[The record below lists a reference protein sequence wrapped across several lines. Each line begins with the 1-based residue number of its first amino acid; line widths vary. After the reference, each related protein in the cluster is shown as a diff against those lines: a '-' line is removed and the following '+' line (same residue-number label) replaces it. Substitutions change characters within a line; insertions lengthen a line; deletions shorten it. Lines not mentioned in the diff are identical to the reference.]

1 MGPHYLHRV
10 FAPESV
16 AIIGATP
23 REGSVGERV
32 FRNMLEAGYSGE
44 LYPINPKYEEI
55 RGKPCYPS
63 IEAIGK
69 PVEMVVVVTP
79 AKSIPNLIRSCG
91 EQGVKG
97 AVVISAGFREV
108 GPEGARLEEQM
119 VDYARRYGM
128 RIVGPNCLGV
138 MRPSVGFNATFSL
151 NTAFRGDIALVSQ
164 SGALCTSILDWA
176 TSNHIGFSNMISMGA
191 AADIDFGEVLDYL
204 AVDPET
210 KSILLYIEGIR
221 NARDFMSGIRVAA
234 RMKPVIAVKTGRHE
248 AGSRAAM
255 SHTGSIVGSDD
266 VFDRALRR
274 AGVVRV
280 MTIGELFSAA
290 EILSSGARVTGNRLA
305 VVTNAG
311 GPGVMAADCA
321 VEWGVSIPDL
331 DEASMKKLNEI
342 LPPQW
347 SHNNPVDILGDA
359 APELYGKAVSIC
371 LQSKEFDG
379 VAVFLTPQAMTNP
392 TGAAKMVIDAAKK
405 SNKPTVTCWMGQ
417 DQVAEGR
424 KLFTANKIPSF
435 ETPES
440 CVQAFS
446 YLANHHRSQQLLKQV
461 PGPMAERDEPDVD
474 GARLLIEGAMA
485 EGHKVLSTTESKALL
500 TAFHIP
506 TMRSVEV
513 HSANEAL
520 VAAEMVGFP
529 VAMKIASHQISH
541 KSDVGGVRLNIES
554 AQEVRTAYNQLVESV
569 QKKKPDAKILGVTI
583 EKMVKKAH
591 GRELMIGVL
600 RDPVFGPVVSF
611 GAGGTAVEVM
621 KDRSVAVPPLN
632 DFIIKDIIS
641 QTRVAK
647 LLGAFR
653 NLPPVN
659 MEEIENVLLQV
670 SAMTCELPEIQELD
684 INPLIVDEDGAIAV
698 DARVV
703 VDHRPPTLGR
713 YDHMAIHPY
722 PMHLESS
729 WQLPDGTDILIRPI
743 RPEDA
748 EIEDTFIRNLSPQSK
763 YFRFM
768 HAVQTLTPEMLV
780 RFTQIDY
787 DREMAFVATT
797 QQNGKEAE
805 IAVGRY
811 VSNPDGKSCEIALVV
826 GDEWRGKGIGM
837 RILVTLM
844 EVAKMRGLHTMEG
857 EVLTENGGMLSLAK
871 KMGFSI
877 RPLPDDPNTLF
888 ISKPL

>member
-1 MGPHYLHRV
+1 MGPHYLSRI

-16 AIIGATP
+16 AVIGATT
-23 REGSVGERV
+23 RENSVGDRV

-44 LYPINPKYEEI
+44 LYPVNPKYEEM

-69 PVEMVVVVTP
+69 PVDVVVVVTP
-79 AKSIPNLIRSCG
+79 AKSVPGVIQSAG
-91 EQGVKG
+91 EQGSKG
-97 AVVISAGFREV
+97 AVVIPAGFREV
-108 GPEGARLEEQM
+108 GPEGARIEEQM
-119 VDYARRYGM
+119 LDYARRYNM

-151 NTAFRGDIALVSQ
+151 NSALPGDLALVSQ

-176 TSNHIGFSNMISMGA
+176 TSNRVGFSAMISMGA

-210 KSILLYIEGIR
+210 KSILVYIEGIR
-221 NARDFMSGIRVAA
+221 DARNFMSGLRVAA
-234 RMKPVIAVKTGRHE
+234 RMKPVVVVKAGRHDE
-248 AGSRAAM
+248 GSRAAM

-280 MTIGELFSAA
+280 ITIGELFAAA
-290 EILSSGARVTGNRLA
+290 EILSSGYRVKGNNLA
-305 VVTNAG
+305 IVTNAG

-321 VEWGVSIPDL
+321 VEWGVSVPDL
-331 DEASMKKLNEI
+331 NDEAMKKLSEI

-371 LQSKEFDG
+371 HQSKEVDG
-379 VAVFLTPQAMTNP
+379 VAVFLTPQAMSRP
-392 TGAAKMVIDAAKK
+392 TEAAKYVIEAAKK
-405 SNKPTVTCWMGQ
+405 STKPTVTCWMGQ
-417 DQVAEGR
+417 DQVTEARRLFAE
-424 KLFTANKIPSF
+424 NKVPTF
-435 ETPES
+435 QTPEAA
-440 CVQAFS
+440 VQAFS
-446 YLANHHRSQQLLKQV
+446 YLANHYRGQQLLKQV
-461 PGPMAERDEPDVD
+461 PPPMEERDEPDVS
-474 GARLLIEGAMA
+474 GARLVIEGAMA

-500 TAFHIP
+500 SAFRIP
-506 TMRSVEV
+506 TMRSMEV

-520 VAAEMVGFP
+520 VAAEMLGFP
-529 VAMKIASHQISH
+529 VAMKIASHQITH

-554 AQEVRTAYNQLVESV
+554 AQEVRSAYHQLVDAV
-569 QKKKPDAKILGVTI
+569 QRRKPDAKILGVTI
-583 EKMVKKAH
+583 ERMCRKPH
-591 GRELMIGVL
+591 GRELMVGVL
-600 RDPVFGPVVSF
+600 RDAVFGPVVSF
-611 GAGGTAVEVM
+611 GAGGTAVEVL

-632 DFIIKDIIS
+632 EFIVKDIIS

-659 MEEIENVLLQV
+659 MEAIESVLLQV

-684 INPLIVDEDGAIAV
+684 INPLIVDEEGAIAV
-698 DARVV
+698 DARVI
-703 VDHRPPTLGR
+703 VDHTLPTLDR

-722 PMHLESS
+722 PSHLVSRL
-729 WQLPDGTDILIRPI
+729 QLHDGTNILIRPI

-748 EIEDTFIRNLSPQSK
+748 EIEETFIRNLSPQSK

-768 HAVQTLTPEMLV
+768 HAMQELTHDMLV

-797 QQNGKEAE
+797 EINGKEAE
-805 IAVGRY
+805 IGVGRY

-826 GDEWRGKGIGM
+826 GDEWRGHGIGA
-837 RILVTLM
+837 RILIELM
-844 EVAKMRGLHTMEG
+844 EVAKLRGLKTMEG
-857 EVLTENGGMLSLAK
+857 EVLTENSGMLRLAK

-888 ISKPL
+888 ISKLL

>member
-1 MGPHYLHRV
+1 MGPHYLHRI
-10 FAPESV
+10 FAPTSV
-16 AIIGATP
+16 AVIGATT
-23 REGSVGERV
+23 RENSVGDRV
-32 FRNMLEAGYSGE
+32 FRNMLDAGFSGE
-44 LYPINPKYEEI
+44 LYPINPKYEEM

-63 IEAIGK
+63 IEAVGK
-69 PVEMVVVVTP
+69 PVDVVVVVTP
-79 AKSIPNLIRSCG
+79 AKTVPGVIKACG

-108 GPEGARLEEQM
+108 GPEGARIEEQM
-119 VDYARRYGM
+119 MDNARRYGM

-151 NTAFRGDIALVSQ
+151 NTALRGDLALVSQ

-176 TSNHIGFSNMISMGA
+176 TSNRVGFSNMISMGA

-204 AVDPET
+204 AVDPDT

-221 NARDFMSGIRVAA
+221 NARDFMSGLRVAA
-234 RMKPVIAVKTGRHE
+234 RMKPVVVVKAGRHD

-280 MTIGELFSAA
+280 LTIGELFAAA
-290 EILSSGARVTGNRLA
+290 EILSSGCRVKGSRLA

-331 DEASMKKLNEI
+331 DEDTMKKLDEI

-359 APELYGKAVSIC
+359 APELYGKAVSMC
-371 LQSKEFDG
+371 LESKETDG
-379 VAVFLTPQAMTNP
+379 VAVFLTPQAMTRP
-392 TGAAKMVIDAAKK
+392 TEAARQVIEAAGK
-405 SNKPTVTCWMGQ
+405 SKKPTVTCWMGEE
-417 DQVAEGR
+417 QVAEAR
-424 KLFTANKIPSF
+424 RLFTEHHVPTF
-435 ETPES
+435 QTPEA
-440 CVQAFS
+440 CIQAFS
-446 YLANHHRSQQLLKQV
+446 YLSNHYRGQLLLKQV
-461 PGPMAERDEPDVD
+461 PGPMAERDEPDVE

-485 EGHKVLSTTESKALL
+485 DGHRVLSTTESKAFL

-506 TMRSVEV
+506 TMQSIEV
-513 HSANEAL
+513 RSANEAL
-520 VAAEMVGFP
+520 VAAEMLGFP
-529 VAMKIASHQISH
+529 VAMKIVSPQISH
-541 KSDVGGVRLNIES
+541 KSDVGGVRLNIGT
-554 AQEVRTAYNQLVESV
+554 AQEVRTAYNQLVASV
-569 QKKKPDAKILGVTI
+569 QRRKPDAEIRGVTI
-583 EKMVKKAH
+583 ERMCKKPH
-591 GRELMIGVL
+591 GRELMVGVI
-600 RDPVFGPVVSF
+600 RDAVFGPVVSF
-611 GAGGTAVEVM
+611 GAGGTAVEVL
-621 KDRSVAVPPLN
+621 KDRAVAVPPLN
-632 DFIIKDIIS
+632 QFIIRDIIS

-653 NLPPVN
+653 NMPAVN
-659 MEEIENVLLQV
+659 MEAIEEVLLHV
-670 SAMTCELPEIQELD
+670 SAMTCEIPEIEELD
-684 INPLIVDEDGAIAV
+684 INPLIVDEEGAIAV

-703 VDHRPPTLGR
+703 VEHRAPTLGR

-722 PMHLESS
+722 PLHLESQ
-729 WQLPDGTDILIRPI
+729 WQLPDGTNILIRPI

-748 EIEDTFIRNLSPQSK
+748 EIEDTFVRNLSPQSK

-768 HAVQTLTPEMLV
+768 HALQELTPEMLV

-797 QQNGKEAE
+797 ELNGKEAE

-826 GDEWRGKGIGM
+826 GDEWRRKGIGM
-837 RILVTLM
+837 RILVALM
-844 EVAKMRGLHTMEG
+844 EVAKLRGLQTMEG
-857 EVLTENGGMLSLAK
+857 EVLAENSGMLRLARK
-871 KMGFSI
+871 LGFSI
-877 RPLPDDPNTLF
+877 RPLPNDPGTLF

>member
-1 MGPHYLHRV
+1 MGPHYLSRI

-16 AIIGATP
+16 AVIGATT

-32 FRNMLEAGYSGE
+32 FRNMLEAGFSGE
-44 LYPINPKYEEI
+44 LYPINPKYDEI

-69 PVEMVVVVTP
+69 PVDMVVVVTP
-79 AKSIPNLIRSCG
+79 AKAVPGVIKACG
-91 EQGVKG
+91 DQGAKG

-119 VDYARRYGM
+119 VDNARRYGM

-138 MRPSVGFNATFSL
+138 MRPSVGFNATFSV
-151 NTAFRGDIALVSQ
+151 NTALRGDLALVSQ

-176 TSNHIGFSNMISMGA
+176 TSNRIGFSNMISMGA

-221 NARDFMSGIRVAA
+221 NARDFMSGLRVAA
-234 RMKPVIAVKTGRHE
+234 RMKPVVVVKTGRHE

-280 MTIGELFSAA
+280 LSIGELFAAA
-290 EILSSGARVTGNRLA
+290 EILSSGYRVKGNRLA

-321 VEWGVSIPDL
+321 VEWGVKIQDL
-331 DEASMKKLNEI
+331 DEASVKKLNEI

-359 APELYGKAVSIC
+359 APELYGQAVSIC
-371 LQSKEFDG
+371 LQSKQVDG
-379 VAVFLTPQAMTNP
+379 VAVFLTPQAMTKP
-392 TGAAKMVIDAAKK
+392 TEAAKIVIEAAKK
-405 SNKPTVTCWMGQ
+405 STKPTITCWMGQ
-417 DQVAEGR
+417 DQVAEAR
-424 KLFTANKIPSF
+424 RLFTENKVPTLQ
-435 ETPES
+435 TPES

-446 YLANHHRSQQLLKQV
+446 YLSTHYQSQRLLMQV
-461 PGPMAERDEPDVD
+461 PGPMAERDEPDVE

-506 TMRSVEV
+506 TMRSIEV
-513 HSANEAL
+513 RSANEAL

-529 VAMKIASHQISH
+529 VAMKIASHQITH
-541 KSDVGGVRLNIES
+541 KSDVGGVRLGIQS
-554 AQEVRTAYNQLVESV
+554 AQEVRTAYNHLVDDV
-569 QKKKPDAKILGVTI
+569 RRRKPDAEIIGVTI
-583 EKMVKKAH
+583 ERMCHKPH

-600 RDPVFGPVVSF
+600 RDAVFGPVISF

-621 KDRSVAVPPLN
+621 KDRAVAVPPLN
-632 DFIIKDIIS
+632 QFIILDIIS

-659 MEEIENVLLQV
+659 MEAIEEILLHV

-684 INPLIVDEDGAIAV
+684 INPLIVDEEDAVAV

-703 VDHRPPTLGR
+703 VAPRAPTLGR

-722 PMHLESS
+722 PFHLESRC
-729 WQLPDGTDILIRPI
+729 QLPDGRDIVIRPI

-748 EIEDTFIRNLSPQSK
+748 EIEDTFVRNLSPQSK

-768 HAVQTLTPEMLV
+768 HAVQELTPEMLV

-787 DREMAFVATT
+787 DREMAFVATIDN
-797 QQNGKEAE
+797 NGQEAE

-811 VSNPDGKSCEIALVV
+811 VSNPDGRSCEIALVV
-826 GDEWRGKGIGM
+826 GDEWRRKGIGM
-837 RILVTLM
+837 RILIALM
-844 EVAKMRGLHTMEG
+844 EVAKMAGLQSMEG
-857 EVLTENGGMLSLAK
+857 EVLTDNTGMLSLAR
-871 KMGFSI
+871 KMGFSV
-877 RPLPDDPNTLF
+877 RPLPDDPSTLF
-888 ISKPL
+888 ISKSL